1 MGRKRQTR
9 KRTDRV
15 NSKTSLNSGNVSSDS
30 ESETSLVSRKESQT
44 VLGQKTLTNGSA
56 DTDCNAPTQPTG
68 ASINHTSFGQHCLT
82 GQVVQAERA
91 GTSYD
96 RSVSQENRHS
106 ESMQPAQPDHGQ
118 HPISVPSDDY
128 DTDLTTQRLPV
139 NTGLGRF
146 VSQLNSRR
154 EFTLSNAQP
163 DTPLQSTS
171 FSIETADTDQT
182 IHAHSTGTRI
192 SCGQGRGY
200 LMSHE
205 TQRGKNTSY
214 AQADHGLQSTLESGV
229 NSDTDHGAYSVNPIR
244 NDTLREYSGSQG
256 VARGDAVLSN
266 AQAGVGLRSS
276 AQTVQNSQ
284 AENLGL
290 RAGSGDDT
298 SSLQNNGGPMTD
310 MTSILQ
316 NFCTLIS
323 QQNETHN
330 AQVRQQNETHNAQ
343 VVAQNALISQLD
355 DRISK
360 QNESQNNMMREC
372 LTGITNVVREST
384 NVVREN
390 NTSVNQCIN
399 GIAGQLSN
407 LTGLIQSREAT
418 HANVSSV
425 LPSTVPSRMQ
435 ASASTVAHE
444 GPLKNTLNSS
454 SAENPSDQGIIG
466 CTQGH
471 SSLQSNRRIYNMVQN
486 DISGPGN
493 VCGQSGASVL
503 PSDNH
508 DSLSSSNTQG
518 THNTASNPSQL
529 NIQNTNN
536 AASTSGSY
544 EQLSRNRNVK
554 LPAFTGNGTDS
565 WKVWFSRFTTVA
577 DLNNWDDPTRLSELV
592 QRLQGTAADFVFDE
606 IPKDIISSFQS
617 LVHELGLRF
626 QSVETTKT
634 FRVQF
639 GKRTQRI
646 GESVEDYSAELK
658 RIYDKAYP
666 GRNPEMRRQLLLQQ
680 FLNGLRDKQAKFA
693 VEYFKEPGS
702 IEDAVHNVVTYME
715 AQQGPKFDDSRNRN
729 HSKSVRF
736 LTGSADGDEADDD
749 SSDDDGFGNRAN
761 ISGPLSS
768 SSGHREKQIVRKVQT
783 APFDSSIVSQFLNY
797 LATAVTERETCYDST
812 PNKSQVTHRSHDQLP
827 RQGQLRPQNQNK
839 GQTHGQGQMR
849 PHQQGQGQSAGQNR
863 LTNVQCFHCG
873 KFGHFKRDCPFL
885 QVQRKLN
892 GNSEPPGTE
901 PQETQRTPLGGQR
914 QGSSINTGPD
924 IESIQAVPQLK
935 SQNVENLNVSEFNH
949 ETMVRRVSTLV
960 STCNSKILSRHDVRS
975 PVWSGKTTT
984 PNSVLKDRLST
995 SSSGSKIS
1003 AHSLEIE
1010 TATMGSCYTE
1020 SCETETGTM
1029 GSSFPVSCTTNDLS
1043 VKLPEGHVGQQTGSV
1058 NQKNGSTGIEVCS
1071 GMRSQA
1077 VTEESQ
1083 LSDNENA
1090 ARKISCRDGLYVDG
1104 VVNGVNMLFNIDTG
1118 AACTVISDRVFSSI
1132 PEEERPILTCC
1143 TETTG
1148 ASGQS
1153 LSIQGSATFDIELG
1167 SGQKFSSEI
1176 MVANIEDDGLLG
1188 HDLLRQGRAA
1198 ILYNKNILRFMG
1210 ASLPCIKISNSVPE
1224 EANEP

>member
-9 KRTDRV
+9 ERADLV
-15 NSKTSLNSGNVSSDS
+15 HSKTSLNSGNVSSDS
-30 ESETSLVSRKESQT
+30 ESVTSLVSRKESQT
-44 VLGQKTLTNGSA
+44 VCGLKTQTNGSA
-56 DTDCNAPTQPTG
+56 DIDCNAPTQPTG
-68 ASINHTSFGQHCLT
+68 ASINHTGFGQHCFT
-82 GQVVQAERA
+82 GQPVQAERA
-91 GTSYD
+91 YTSFD
-96 RSVSQENRHS
+96 RPVSQENIPS
-106 ESMQPAQPDHGQ
+106 ENMQPAQPYHGQ

-128 DTDLTTQRLPV
+128 DTDQTTQRLPV
-139 NTGLGRF
+139 NTGRGCF

-154 EFTLSNAQP
+154 KSTLCSAQP
-163 DTPLQSTS
+163 DTLLQSTS
-171 FSIETADTDQT
+171 LYEETADTDQT
-182 IHAHSTGTRI
+182 IHEHAHSTGYSMGCVRD
-192 SCGQGRGY
+192 RGY
-200 LMSHE
+200 PMSNEAQYCENLSH
-205 TQRGKNTSY
+205 
-214 AQADHGLQSTLESGV
+214 AQADTRLRSTVESGV
-229 NSDTDHGAYSVNPIR
+229 HSDTNYTEFYGNSIR
-244 NDTLREYSGSQG
+244 TNTIREHTELHRN
-256 VARGDAVLSN
+256 ARGFAVLPN

-276 AQTVQNSQ
+276 APPVQNSQ

-316 NFCTLIS
+316 NFCALIS

-508 DSLSSSNTQG
+508 DSISSSNTQG

-626 QSVETTKT
+626 QSVQTTKT

-715 AQQGPKFDDSRNRN
+715 AQQGPKFDDFRNRN

-768 SSGHREKQIVRKVQT
+768 SSGHREKQIVRRVQT
-783 APFDSSIVSQFLNY
+783 AVHDSSMLSQILNY
-797 LATAVTERETCYDST
+797 VAAAIAERETCHESKS
-812 PNKSQVTHRSHDQLP
+812 NKTQVTPRSQDQLP
-827 RQGQLRPQNQNK
+827 SHEQLRPQNQNK

-849 PHQQGQGQSAGQNR
+849 PHQQGQCQSAGQNR
-863 LTNVQCFHCG
+863 LTNVQCFHCAN
-873 KFGHFKRDCPFL
+873 FGHFKRNCPFL
-885 QVQRKLN
+885 QVQQKLN

-901 PQETQRTPLGGQR
+901 PQEMQRTPLGWQR
-914 QGSSINTGPD
+914 QSSSLNTGSD
-924 IESIQAVPQLK
+924 IESRQAFSKLK
-935 SQNVENLNVSEFNH
+935 SRNVANLNVAEFNH

-960 STCNSKILSRHDVRS
+960 STRNSKILSSHDVPS
-975 PVWSGKTTT
+975 PVRSGKTTT

-995 SSSGSKIS
+995 SSSGSKIN
-1003 AHSLEIE
+1003 AHQDSLEIE
-1010 TATMGSCYTE
+1010 TATME
-1020 SCETETGTM
+1020 SCFTMSCKTETGTM
-1029 GSSFPVSCTTNDLS
+1029 GSSSSVSRKTSDLS
-1043 VKLPEGHVGQQTGSV
+1043 VERPTGRVGQQTGSV
-1058 NQKNGSTGIEVCS
+1058 NQKNGSCPNMT
-1071 GMRSQA
+1071 SQHVA
-1077 VTEESQ
+1077 EERQ
-1083 LSDNENA
+1083 LPDNENA
-1090 ARKISCRDGLYVDG
+1090 TRKPPCRDGLYVDG
-1104 VVNGVNMLFNIDTG
+1104 VINGVNMLFNTDTG
-1118 AACTVISDRVFSSI
+1118 AACTVISDRVYSSI
-1132 PEEERPILTCC
+1132 PEEERPILTRC

-1188 HDLLRQGRAA
+1188 HDLLLQGRAA
-1198 ILYNKNILRFMG
+1198 ILCNKNILRFMG
-1210 ASLPCIKISNSVPE
+1210 ASLPCIKISNSVPD
-1224 EANEP
+1224 EAKEP

>member
-1 MGRKRQTR
+1 MSEVADLCNKFDITNPRVLNMGRKRQTR

-30 ESETSLVSRKESQT
+30 ESETSLVSRKESRT
-44 VLGQKTLTNGSA
+44 VCGQKTLANGSA
-56 DTDCNAPTQPTG
+56 DTDCNAPTQPTC
-68 ASINHTSFGQHCLT
+68 ASSSHTSFGQHCFT
-82 GQVVQAERA
+82 GQTVHDERA
-91 GTSYD
+91 LMSFD
-96 RSVSQENRHS
+96 HSVSQENIPS
-106 ESMQPAQPDHGQ
+106 ENMQPAQPDHGQ
-118 HPISVPSDDY
+118 HHISVPSDDY
-128 DTDLTTQRLPV
+128 DTDQTTQRLPV

-171 FSIETADTDQT
+171 LSGETADTDQT

-205 TQRGKNTSY
+205 TQRGKNISY

-316 NFCTLIS
+316 NFFALIS

-372 LTGITNVVREST
+372 LTGITNVVRENT

-399 GIAGQLSN
+399 GIAGQLST

-508 DSLSSSNTQG
+508 DSFSSSNTQG

-529 NIQNTNN
+529 NIQHTNN

-565 WKVWFSRFTTVA
+565 WKVWFSRFTT
-577 DLNNWDDPTRLSELV
+577 
-592 QRLQGTAADFVFDE
+592 QR
-606 IPKDIISSFQS
+606 
-617 LVHELGLRF
+617 
-626 QSVETTKT
+626 
-634 FRVQF
+634 
-639 GKRTQRI
+639 
-646 GESVEDYSAELK
+646 
-658 RIYDKAYP
+658 
-666 GRNPEMRRQLLLQQ
+666 
-680 FLNGLRDKQAKFA
+680 
-693 VEYFKEPGS
+693 
-702 IEDAVHNVVTYME
+702 
-715 AQQGPKFDDSRNRN
+715 
-729 HSKSVRF
+729 
-736 LTGSADGDEADDD
+736 TGSKVAGD
-749 SSDDDGFGNRAN
+749 
-761 ISGPLSS
+761 
-768 SSGHREKQIVRKVQT
+768 
-783 APFDSSIVSQFLNY
+783 
-797 LATAVTERETCYDST
+797 
-812 PNKSQVTHRSHDQLP
+812 
-827 RQGQLRPQNQNK
+827 
-839 GQTHGQGQMR
+839 
-849 PHQQGQGQSAGQNR
+849 
-863 LTNVQCFHCG
+863 
-873 KFGHFKRDCPFL
+873 
-885 QVQRKLN
+885 
-892 GNSEPPGTE
+892 
-901 PQETQRTPLGGQR
+901 
-914 QGSSINTGPD
+914 
-924 IESIQAVPQLK
+924 
-935 SQNVENLNVSEFNH
+935 
-949 ETMVRRVSTLV
+949 
-960 STCNSKILSRHDVRS
+960 
-975 PVWSGKTTT
+975 
-984 PNSVLKDRLST
+984 
-995 SSSGSKIS
+995 
-1003 AHSLEIE
+1003 
-1010 TATMGSCYTE
+1010 
-1020 SCETETGTM
+1020 
-1029 GSSFPVSCTTNDLS
+1029 
-1043 VKLPEGHVGQQTGSV
+1043 
-1058 NQKNGSTGIEVCS
+1058 CS
-1071 GMRSQA
+1071 
-1077 VTEESQ
+1077 
-1083 LSDNENA
+1083 
-1090 ARKISCRDGLYVDG
+1090 
-1104 VVNGVNMLFNIDTG
+1104 
-1118 AACTVISDRVFSSI
+1118 
-1132 PEEERPILTCC
+1132 
-1143 TETTG
+1143 
-1148 ASGQS
+1148 
-1153 LSIQGSATFDIELG
+1153 
-1167 SGQKFSSEI
+1167 
-1176 MVANIEDDGLLG
+1176 
-1188 HDLLRQGRAA
+1188 
-1198 ILYNKNILRFMG
+1198 
-1210 ASLPCIKISNSVPE
+1210 
-1224 EANEP
+1224 